1 MSRSGTILGLSREQL
16 RDIAIGVGRGFQAY
30 DPNNP
35 LAAAGAAMEGSVLS
49 GLSREQREEARAF
62 ELADRA
68 EVRGFQ
74 LEDEARR
81 RRESKEDRAEVRGFQ
96 LEDEARRRKEAKE
109 DFTWKADETSRLE
122 SAERDKSREEM
133 IASGLMTVDAGQPD
147 MFDEGFA
154 NIFRGKVPVVGSDGR
169 ATKPP
174 ASPRQSER
182 TLPSNMV
189 VPSVAGDLGP
199 NADIPTSEWVP
210 QVARGL
216 ISDEGDLED
225 AMSGMQDGDP
235 VGLESFDL
243 GFFGDGTPAVIVKG
257 RGIPVDKG
265 MWMSL
270 AQQRR
275 LMREEIR
282 QRVMFQGDV
291 DKAMTTFNQIRSA
304 APMLQGPIGDSI
316 SALIQMDPQAGTQA
330 YQRALIAM
338 ETDGGK
344 ALHADVASDIQKRR
358 NEASLGWLTRAKGK
372 VAINNPNGFEP
383 IMVDKQSV
391 RDEEIERL
399 KKMQGRDADIALI
412 AWQRVEDMVPDPALR
427 RMNPSGNLGFVQT
440 HLELGR
446 DVVSDMSALSRLEH
460 LASMSGAQWGE
471 SIPRESVPTDPND
484 LEGKRRYLR
493 YLQAVD
499 AWAAAAFG
507 WDYSQGEALA
517 AVVEMRVQSA
527 ARQAAASQQMQE
539 QQPAQPRTPVRN
551 RPSI

>member
-35 LAAAGAAMEGSVLS
+35 LAAAGAALEGSVLS
-49 GLSREQREEARAF
+49 GLSREQRAEDRSFQLE
-62 ELADRA
+62 DRA
-68 EVRGFQ
+68 AARGFQ
-74 LEDEARR
+74 LEDETRR
-81 RRESKEDRAEVRGFQ
+81 RRQ
-96 LEDEARRRKEAKE
+96 AKE
-109 DFTWKADETSRLE
+109 DFTWKAEEESRLE
-122 SAERDKSREEM
+122 SEEREKRRTEM
-133 IASGLMTVDAGQPD
+133 IGSGLTTVDAGQPD

-154 NIFRGKVPVVGSDGR
+154 NIFRGKVSVVGDDGR
-169 ATKPP
+169 ATKPKT
-174 ASPRQSER
+174 SPKPR
-182 TLPSNMV
+182 PSNAPEPVLDREFDPDGRMSSGV
-189 VPSVAGDLGP
+189 VGQPKSVAP
-199 NADIPTSEWVP
+199 AQEPESPAEWVP
-210 QVARGL
+210 QVAQGL

-372 VAINNPNGFEP
+372 VAMDNPNGFGEP

-399 KKMQGRDADIALI
+399 KKMHGRDADIALV

-460 LASMSGAQWGE
+460 LASMSGQRWGE

-517 AVVEMRVQSA
+517 AVVEMRVQAA